1 VSIDRTE
8 YVQIHRRAKEGGGT
22 AMLNG
27 KLLTVA
33 RFVWLLIA
41 VLSIAL
47 FVAGIPLRYEQLLEP
62 CLTDSCVTGQLAPE
76 EMMTLQD
83 ISLSLVAYAIYS
95 ITIDVVLALVYCTVG
110 LAIFWRQ
117 SRERMAFLASLWLV
131 TFGVTF
137 SEFEVRALATSYPEL
152 QPLVTLVTFLGGVAL
167 LLLFMFIFPNGRF
180 VPRWTR
186 WLYLV
191 TMIFFLAY
199 GYLEVFVPQV
209 YANLAQYGVAAW
221 MTMVLSGIGAQAY
234 RYLRISEPIERQQ
247 TKWVMF
253 GLLVVLLGIVILASF
268 GLFGLL
274 FNRPDADPIVDFMI
288 QTAAGALAFA
298 MIPVM
303 LGFSILRYRLWDIDI
318 VVRRTLVYGLL
329 TIILVLVYFVTIIL
343 LQNLFT
349 AISGQQSPVAIVI
362 STLAI
367 AALFQPLRRRVQDII
382 DRRFFRRK
390 YDATLTLAYFAK
402 VAQEE
407 VDLDP
412 VATELLAVVQQT
424 MQPERVSLW
433 LKEQK
438 SHQSQA

>member
-1 VSIDRTE
+1 MSIDQTAD
-8 YVQIHRRAKEGGGT
+8 VQIHRRVNEGGGT
-22 AMLNG
+22 VKLEG
-27 KLLTVA
+27 RLLTAA

-41 VLSIAL
+41 VVSIAL
-47 FVAGIPLRYEQLLEP
+47 FVAGIPLRYQQLLEP
-62 CLTDSCVTGQLAPE
+62 CLPDSCVTGQLAPE
-76 EMMTLQD
+76 EMVTVQNLG
-83 ISLSLVAYAIYS
+83 LSPATYAAYNIAL
-95 ITIDVVLALVYCTVG
+95 DVILALVYCTVG
-110 LAIFWRQ
+110 LVIFWRQ
-117 SRERMAFLASLWLV
+117 SRELMALLASLWLV

-137 SEFEVRALATSYPEL
+137 SEFEVRALAASYPEL
-152 QPLVTLVTFLGGVAL
+152 QLLVTLVTFLGGVAL
-167 LLLFMFIFPNGRF
+167 LQLFMFIFPNGRF

-199 GYLEVFVPQV
+199 GYFEVYVPEV
-209 YANLAQYGVAAW
+209 YASFEQFGVAVW

-234 RYLRISEPIERQQ
+234 RYLRVSGPIERQQ

-274 FNRPDADPIVDFMI
+274 FNRPDADPSVDFMI

-303 LGFSILRYRLWDIDI
+303 LGFSILRYRLWDIDL
-318 VVRRTLVYGLL
+318 VVRRTLVYGSL
-329 TIILVLVYFVTIIL
+329 TLILVLIYFVTIIL

-349 AISGQQSPVAIVI
+349 ALSGQQSPVAIVI
-362 STLAI
+362 STLVI
-367 AALFQPLRRRVQDII
+367 AALFQPLRGRVQDLI

-390 YDATLTLAYFAK
+390 YDATMTLAHFAK

-407 VDLDP
+407 VELDHLT
-412 VATELLAVVQQT
+412 AELMVVVQQT
-424 MQPERVSLW
+424 MQPERVSIW
-433 LKEQK
+433 LKE
-438 SHQSQA
+438 